1 MALKRVG
8 LIGAS
13 GFAGCEI
20 IKILARHGGVE
31 LVAPNTPDF
40 EGLKGRPVRELDPEA
55 PDGIAFTAYSLD
67 ELNGLGLDC
76 VLLATP
82 DPVSEKFVPH
92 LKTPAIVDL
101 SRAYRASEAAV
112 YSIPELHRDRVPG
125 ARLLANPGCYP
136 TACQLAAR
144 PLVDTGLVERIVFNC
159 ISGYSG
165 AGRAPLYTNNP
176 KNYTDDIL
184 AYKIT
189 GHAHEREIR
198 RQLGMPKTVSFTPHV
213 GPFFRGILATAHLFL
228 KGPIDPA
235 SVRAMY
241 VERYAKEPF
250 VKVLDRTPELKDVR
264 KNNLCCLGGF
274 EVDDIHRVVIVATI
288 DNLIK
293 GAAGQAIQNM
303 NLMLGFPET
312 QGLL

>member
-1 MALKRVG
+1 MARKRIG

-20 IKILARHGGVE
+20 VKILERHDGVE

-40 EGLKGRPVRELDPEA
+40 EGLKGKKVREMDPEVRG
-55 PDGIAFTAYSLD
+55 DHVFSAYTVD
-67 ELNGLGLDC
+67 ELNGLGLDL

-82 DPVSEKFVPH
+82 DPVSEKVVPQ
-92 LKTPAIVDL
+92 LKAPKILDL
-101 SRAYRASEAAV
+101 SRAYRANPEAV
-112 YSIPELHRDRVPG
+112 YSMPERDRAKVPA

-136 TACQLAAR
+136 TACQLAAL
-144 PLVDTGLVERIVFNC
+144 PLVQAGLVERIVFNC
-159 ISGYSG
+159 VSGYSG

-189 GHAHEREIR
+189 RHAHEGEIR
-198 RQLGMPKTVSFTPHV
+198 RQLGMMTTASFTPHV
-213 GPFFRGILATAHLFL
+213 GPFFRGILATAHIFL
-228 KGPIDPA
+228 KGPLEPA
-235 SVRAMY
+235 KVRAMY

-250 VKVLDRTPELKDVR
+250 VKVLDRNPELKDVR

-274 EVDDIHRVVIVATI
+274 EVDDIHRVVIVSAI
-288 DNLIK
+288 DNLVK
-293 GAAGQAIQNM
+293 GAAGQAVQNM

>member
-20 IKILARHGGVE
+20 VKILARHGGVE

-40 EGLKGRPVRELDPEA
+40 EGLKGKKVRELDPEVA
-55 PDGIAFTAYSLD
+55 GDLAFTAYSLE

-92 LKTPAIVDL
+92 LKAPKIVDL
-101 SRAYRASEAAV
+101 SRAYRASDAAV
-112 YSIPELHRDRVPG
+112 YSIPEFHRDRVPG

-136 TACQLAAR
+136 TACQMAAR
-144 PLVDTGLVERIVFNC
+144 PLVQAGLVERIVFNC
-159 ISGYSG
+159 VSGYSG

-189 GHAHEREIR
+189 RHAHEGEIR
-198 RQLGMPKTVSFTPHV
+198 RQLGMPTTASFTPHV
-213 GPFFRGILATAHLFL
+213 GPFFRGILATAHVFL
-228 KGPIDPA
+228 KEALAPEQ
-235 SVRAMY
+235 VRAMY
-241 VERYAKEPF
+241 VARYAQEPF
-250 VKVLDRTPELKDVR
+250 VKVIDRIPELKDVR
-264 KNNLCCLGGF
+264 KTNLCCLGGF
-274 EVDDIHRVVIVATI
+274 EVDDIRRVVIVSTI
-288 DNLIK
+288 DNLVK
-293 GAAGQAIQNM
+293 GAAGQAVQNM